1 MWKSSQKPALKVLL
15 LVHYTAWGSC
25 TAQKCCLS
33 GKYLQGLFCLP
44 LETFKEKLRTLR
56 LFQKCAEGVNH
67 YVLANTASFNK
78 MIPLAIALAIANPLI
93 AAGVCH
99 DQCNATTQLFILDR
113 ALGHFGDLKNYT
125 TNPTSASRSAHQIST
140 CKLKEENTEP
150 GSPGWQLW
158 LPDRHLHSLQLPC
171 PQCCIPWGSSVHSAA
186 QHTGNTSTCVVYTY
200 E

>member
-44 LETFKEKLRTLR
+44 LETLKREIKDSRILLKMCRGELVIMYQPT
-56 LFQKCAEGVNH
+56 QP
-67 YVLANTASFNK
+67 FNK
-78 MIPLAIALAIANPLI
+78 MIPLAIANPLI
-93 AAGVCH
+93 AAGICH
-99 DQCNATTQLFILDR
+99 DQCNATTQLFILAR

-125 TNPTSASRSAHQIST
+125 TNHTSASCSAHQVST
-140 CKLKEENTEP
+140 CKLERENTEP

-158 LPDRHLHSLQLPC
+158 LPDRYLHSLQLPC
-171 PQCCIPWGSSVHSAA
+171 PQCCIPWGSWLYSAA
-186 QHTGNTSTCVVYTY
+186 QHTGNTGTCAVHTY
-200 E
+200 K